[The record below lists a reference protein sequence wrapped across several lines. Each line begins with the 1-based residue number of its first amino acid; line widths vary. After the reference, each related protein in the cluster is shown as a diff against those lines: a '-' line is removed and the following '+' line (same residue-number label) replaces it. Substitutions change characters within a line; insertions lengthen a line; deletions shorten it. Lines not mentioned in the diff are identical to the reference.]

1 MSRYR
6 VAVDVGGTFTD
17 IFVFEEESGRISLTK
32 VPSSP
37 DDPAKGILAAIAAA
51 GVPVREIQLF
61 SHGTTVGTN
70 ALITRRFARAGL
82 VATKGFRDVLE
93 IRRATKPDLWD
104 AYKDVAPPYIP
115 RRDRFEVE
123 ERTLYDGTIARPLD
137 EQQAREVARI
147 LGRRG
152 VESVAVCFVNAY
164 VDGSNERRMK
174 QILEERLPGAMV
186 TISSDILPEIFEPE
200 RTSTTVVNAVLG
212 PVIGRYMT
220 SLTGHLRRLGYEN
233 EVLVLHSGG
242 GVMTAETAGRY
253 AARVAASGLAGGAV
267 AMAHI
272 AKLGGFDN
280 AIGLDMG
287 GTSTDISLMHGG
299 ELKITKD
306 WYVEY
311 GYPIRFPAI
320 ELITIG
326 AGGGSI
332 AWIDD
337 GGSLRNGPQSA
348 GAVPGPA
355 AYGKGGAEPTN
366 TDANLLLGRLGPSL
380 LGGEMPLDARAARDA
395 VSRLGQRLGMDAVE
409 TAAAILS
416 VANANMCD
424 ALRLV
429 SIQKGYDP
437 REFALVVFGG
447 AGPLHGADLA
457 AEMSIPTV
465 IVPLSPGI
473 TSAVGCLLVD
483 IRHDLTKTVL
493 VPASEEGLGRLEG
506 EFRSLETE
514 AAERLRR
521 EGTRDEEVRTLRYLD
536 MRYVG
541 QWRSLAVACG
551 DGERAVSSVLAS
563 FHAEHLREFA
573 FSRPEQSVEVF
584 GLRVTAVGKIPK
596 PAFRKFAK
604 SSRPAA
610 RPCGERSVCF
620 SGRFLDTPLYRRA
633 DLPAGLR
640 LTGPAVV
647 EQLDS
652 TTAIPPGVDA
662 EVDEYL
668 NIVMHL

>member
-1 MSRYR
+1 VSRYR

-17 IFVFEEESGRISLTK
+17 IFVFEEGSGGISVTK
-32 VPSSP
+32 VPSVP
-37 DDPAKGILAAIAAA
+37 DDPARGILAGILAAGI
-51 GVPVREIQLF
+51 PVKDIKLF

-70 ALITRRFARAGL
+70 ALITRRFARTGL
-82 VATKGFRDVLE
+82 VTTKGFRDILE
-93 IRRATKPDLWD
+93 IRRATKADLWD
-104 AYKDVAPPYIP
+104 AYKDVAPPYVP

-123 ERTLYDGTIARPLD
+123 ERTLYDGSIARPLD
-137 EQQAREVARI
+137 EEQAREVARI

-164 VDGSNERRMK
+164 VDGTNERRMK
-174 QILEERLPGAMV
+174 EILEARLPGTMV
-186 TISSDILPEIFEPE
+186 TISSDILPEIFEAE

-212 PVIGRYMT
+212 PVIGRYMER
-220 SLTGHLRRLGYEN
+220 LTAELRRLGYEN

-272 AKLGGFDN
+272 AKRCRFEN

-299 ELKITKD
+299 ELRITKD

-332 AWIDD
+332 AWIDE

-348 GAVPGPA
+348 GAVPGPV
-355 AYGKGGAEPTN
+355 AYGKGGTEPTN
-366 TDANLLLGRLGPSL
+366 TDANLVLGRLGPSL
-380 LGGEMPLDARAARDA
+380 LAGEMPLDGAAARDA
-395 VSRLGQRLGMDAVE
+395 IARLGRRLGMDAVE
-409 TAAAILS
+409 TADAIMR

-457 AEMSIPTV
+457 AEMKIPTV
-465 IVPLSPGI
+465 IVPPSPGI

-493 VPASEEGLGRLEG
+493 VPASEEGLAELEA
-506 EFRSLETE
+506 EFRGLEAE
-514 AAERLRR
+514 GAERLRR
-521 EGTRDEEVRTLRYLD
+521 EGTRDEQIRTTRYLD
-536 MRYVG
+536 MRYLG
-541 QWRSLAVACG
+541 QWRSLSVACG
-551 DGERAVSSVLAS
+551 DGEVTASRVLES
-563 FHAEHLREFA
+563 FHGEHLREFA
-573 FSRPEQSVEVF
+573 FSRPEQPVEVF

-596 PAFRKFAK
+596 PAFPSFTKSAQAEAK
-604 SSRPAA
+604 PIA
-610 RPCGERSVCF
+610 ERSVYF
-620 SGRFLDTPLYRRA
+620 SGRFLATPIYRRA
-633 DLPAGLR
+633 DLLAGIRLR
-640 LTGPAVV
+640 GPAVV

-652 TTAIPPGVDA
+652 TTVVPPGVDV
-662 EVDEYL
+662 EVDETL
-668 NIVMHL
+668 NILMHL

>member
-1 MSRYR
+1 VSRYR

-17 IFVFEEESGRISLTK
+17 IFVFEEESGRISVTK
-32 VPSSP
+32 VPSVP
-37 DDPAKGILAAIAAA
+37 DDPARGILAGIRAAA
-51 GVPVREIQLF
+51 VPVKEIKLF

-82 VATKGFRDVLE
+82 VTTKGFRDVLE

-104 AYKDVAPPYIP
+104 AYKDVALPYIP

-123 ERTLYDGTIARPLD
+123 ERTLYDGTVARPLD
-137 EQQAREVARI
+137 EEGAREIARI

-152 VESVAVCFVNAY
+152 VESVAVCFINAY
-164 VDGSNERRMK
+164 LDGTNERRMK
-174 QILEERLPGAMV
+174 EILEAQLPGTMV

-212 PVIGRYMT
+212 PVIGRYMK
-220 SLTGHLRRLGYEN
+220 SLTEELRELGYAN

-272 AKLGGFDN
+272 AKLCGFDN

-299 ELKITKD
+299 ELRITKD

-326 AGGGSI
+326 AGGGSV
-332 AWIDD
+332 AWIDE

-348 GAVPGPA
+348 GAAPGPV

-366 TDANLLLGRLGPSL
+366 TDANLVLGRLGPAL
-380 LGGEMPLDARAARDA
+380 LGGEMPLDAGAARGA
-395 VSRLGQRLGMDAVE
+395 IARLGQRLGMGVVESADAVVK
-409 TAAAILS
+409 

-424 ALRLV
+424 AVRLV

-457 AEMSIPTV
+457 AEMNIPTV

-473 TSAVGCLLVD
+473 TSALGCLLVD

-493 VPASEEGLGRLEG
+493 VPATAEGLSQLEG
-506 EFRSLETE
+506 EFKGLEAD

-521 EGTRDEEVRTLRYLD
+521 EGMREDDIRTMRYLD
-536 MRYVG
+536 MRYLG
-541 QWRSLAVACG
+541 QWRSLSVACG
-551 DGERAVSSVLAS
+551 EGRVEASRVLES

-573 FSRPEQSVEVF
+573 FSRPEHPAEVF
-584 GLRVTAVGKIPK
+584 GLRVTAIGKIPK
-596 PAFRKFAK
+596 PAFPSFAK

-610 RPCGERSVCF
+610 IPVGERPVYF
-620 SGRFLDTPLYRRA
+620 SGRFLETPIYRRA
-633 DLPAGLR
+633 DLPAGMR
-640 LTGPAVV
+640 LAGPAVV

-652 TTAIPPGVDA
+652 TTVVPPGVDA
-662 EVDEYL
+662 EVDEHL
-668 NIVMHL
+668 NILMHL

>member
-1 MSRYR
+1 VSRYR

-17 IFVFEEESGRISLTK
+17 IFVFEEQSGRISVTK
-32 VPSSP
+32 VPSVP
-37 DDPAKGILAAIAAA
+37 DDPATGILTGIRAT
-51 GVPVREIQLF
+51 GVPVADIKLF

-70 ALITRRFARAGL
+70 ALITRRFARTGL
-82 VATKGFRDVLE
+82 VTTKGFRDVLE
-93 IRRATKPDLWD
+93 IRRSTKPDLWD
-104 AYKDVAPPYIP
+104 AYKDVAPPYIA
-115 RRDRFEVE
+115 RRDRFEVD
-123 ERTLYDGTIARPLD
+123 ERTLYDGTVTRPLD
-137 EQQAREVARI
+137 EEQARETARI

-152 VESVAVCFVNAY
+152 VESVAVCFINAY
-164 VDGSNERRMK
+164 VDGTNERRMK
-174 QILEERLPGAMV
+174 DILESQLPGTMV

-212 PVIGRYMT
+212 PVIGRYMA
-220 SLTGHLRRLGYEN
+220 SLTKQLRQLGYEK

-272 AKLGGFDN
+272 AKLCRFEN

-287 GTSTDISLMHGG
+287 GTSTDISLMYGG
-299 ELKITKD
+299 ELRITKD
-306 WYVEY
+306 WYVEF

-332 AWIDD
+332 AWIDE

-348 GAVPGPA
+348 GAVPGPV
-355 AYGKGGAEPTN
+355 AYGKGGTDPTN
-366 TDANLLLGRLGPSL
+366 TDANLVLGRLGSSL
-380 LGGEMPLDARAARDA
+380 LGGEMPLDAEAARGA
-395 VSRLGQRLGMDAVE
+395 ISRLGKRLGMEAVESADAVVR
-409 TAAAILS
+409 

-447 AGPLHGADLA
+447 AGPLHGAELA
-457 AEMSIPTV
+457 AEMKIPTV

-493 VPASEEGLGRLEG
+493 VPASEEGLARLEG
-506 EFRSLETE
+506 EFRSLEVE

-521 EGTRDEEVRTLRYLD
+521 EGTRDEDVRTMRYLD
-536 MRYVG
+536 MRYLG
-541 QWRSLAVACG
+541 QWRSLSVACG
-551 DGERAVSSVLAS
+551 ERQVSASRILES

-573 FSRPEQSVEVF
+573 FSRPEQAVEVF

-596 PAFRKFAK
+596 PAFPSFAK
-604 SSRPAA
+604 QPSPTAMPFAERP
-610 RPCGERSVCF
+610 VYF
-620 SGRFLDTPLYRRA
+620 SGRFLATPIYRRA
-633 DLPAGLR
+633 DLPAGLH
-640 LTGPAVV
+640 LVGPAVV

-652 TTAIPPGVDA
+652 TTVIPPGVDA

-668 NIVMHL
+668 NILMHL